1 LTGGADPQDDNV
13 VLEKFFHPN
22 FRLCLSLKAQMA
34 ADTIQ
39 RLEFMP
45 MLRII
50 YALIWSKTLDSRKE
64 CQRGVYFC
72 FRRPCKLISHV

>member
-1 LTGGADPQDDNV
+1 MKVNNIVEPFSFKFAGKWEEEIELLTEGADPQAGSV

-22 FRLCLSLKAQMA
+22 FRVCLSLKAQMA

-50 YALIWSKTLDSRKE
+50 
-64 CQRGVYFC
+64 
-72 FRRPCKLISHV
+72 

>member
-1 LTGGADPQDDNV
+1 LTEGADPQDDNV

-39 RLEFMP
+39 RLEFTP

-50 YALIWSKTLDSRKE
+50 YALIWSQTLDSRK
-64 CQRGVYFC
+64 
-72 FRRPCKLISHV
+72 